1 MKTKQKRLKQE
12 SPVLKSGITHWVCQE
27 TGEILEASEILK
39 PVGRNGFMITYL
51 TTIINLIDILG
62 NKKMQVVKYLIA
74 NMDKSTNT
82 IIITTKELAMKSKV
96 SENTVIDTLKI
107 LDEAKITQRR
117 TGAIMINPNLVHRG
131 NQNKEKALITRF
143 YDFGEANTKVLTEKQ
158 DIEYADNLK
167 YAQA

>member
-1 MKTKQKRLKQE
+1 MKTKQIKQE
-12 SPVLKSGITHWVCQE
+12 NPVLKSGITHWVCQE
-27 TGEILEASEILK
+27 TGEMLEASEILK

-82 IIITTKELAMKSKV
+82 IIITTKELAIKSKV
-96 SENTVIDTLKI
+96 SEKTVIDTLKI
-107 LDEAKITQRR
+107 LDNAQITERR
-117 TGAIMINPNLVHRG
+117 TGAIMIHPNLIHRG

-143 YDFGEANTKVLTEKQ
+143 HEFGQSNTNEQEEK
-158 DIEYADNLK
+158 E
-167 YAQA
+167 